1 MDFLIYR
8 WMYLK
13 LMLVAGARPN
23 FMKIAPICGV
33 LKQKK
38 GVDYYVVHTGQ
49 HYDENMSKIF
59 FDQLD
64 IPRPNINLNVGS
76 HSHALQTANIM
87 IGFEKVL
94 EDYSP
99 DIVVVVGDVNSTLAC
114 ALVAAKLHIP
124 VAHVEAG
131 LRSFNWRM
139 PEEINRVLTDRLSQ
153 FLFTTC
159 EDANQNLIREG
170 IDPENIYF
178 VGNVMIDTLLKFK
191 RIASKNDILQILNLK
206 SKSYAVLTMHRPS
219 NVDSLENLS
228 YIFEALGEVQK
239 LIKVIYPVHPRT
251 KQRIIDFGLEKKL
264 DEMNN
269 FMMIDPLG
277 YLDFLH
283 LMDNAWFVLTDSGGI
298 QEETTI
304 LGVPCLT
311 LREETERPITVTEGT
326 NIVVRRDKEKIFAE
340 ASKILNGA
348 GKTGRIPTKWDG
360 KAAQR
365 IVDILLQKHNKVSY

>member
-1 MDFLIYR
+1 
-8 WMYLK
+8 
-13 LMLVAGARPN
+13 
-23 FMKIAPICGV
+23 MKIAPICEV

-38 GVDYYVVHTGQ
+38 DVDYYLVHTGQ

-64 IPRPNINLNVGS
+64 IPRPDINLNIGS

-94 EDYSP
+94 KEYNP
-99 DIVVVVGDVNSTLAC
+99 DMVVVVGDVNSTLAC
-114 ALVAAKLHIP
+114 ALVASKLNVS

-131 LRSFNWRM
+131 LRSFNWKM

-153 FLFTTC
+153 LLFTTC

-170 IDPENIYF
+170 IDSEKIYF

-191 RIASKNDILQILNLK
+191 RISMNNDILHVLNLK
-206 SKSYAVLTMHRPS
+206 SNDYAVLTMHRPS

-228 YIFEALGEVQK
+228 YIFDALYEIQNLV
-239 LIKVIYPVHPRT
+239 KVIYPVHPRT
-251 KQRIIDFGLEKKL
+251 KQKIIDFGLEKRLEAMK
-264 DEMNN
+264 N
-269 FMMIDPLG
+269 FLMIDPLG
-277 YLDFLH
+277 YLDFLY
-283 LMDNAWFVLTDSGGI
+283 LMDNSKFVLTDSGGI

-311 LREETERPITVTEGT
+311 LRDETERPITITEGT
-326 NIVVRRDKEKIFAE
+326 NIIVGRQKEKILSE
-340 ASKILNGA
+340 TSKILDGE
-348 GKTGRIPTKWDG
+348 GKTGRIPSKWDG

-365 IVDILLQKHNKVSY
+365 IVDILIQKQYKINC